1 MEFNLLRL
9 TEQTSGQFA
18 ASAFRTL
25 NNDVKKPVR
34 VLENTVTGKK
44 AGTGLQ
50 DAKIKCL
57 KRQAQRLNL
66 Q

>member
-9 TEQTSGQFA
+9 TEQTSGQFV

-25 NNDVKKPVR
+25 NHEVKKPVR
-34 VLENTVTGKK
+34 VLDNTITGKK

-50 DAKIKCL
+50 EAKIKSL
-57 KRQAQRLNL
+57 KRQAQLLNL